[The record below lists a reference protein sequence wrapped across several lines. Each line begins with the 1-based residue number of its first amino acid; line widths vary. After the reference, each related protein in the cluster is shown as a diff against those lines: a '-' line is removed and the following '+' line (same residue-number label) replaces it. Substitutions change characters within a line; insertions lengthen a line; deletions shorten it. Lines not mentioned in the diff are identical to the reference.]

1 MEQTRGMTVHFL
13 DGSQMRFTFVRQIE
27 HESSVPVRLERMLD
41 KSMLLIEA
49 DGTLMAI
56 PISSIKYLQSYPAP
70 GGLPDYVI
78 KQASLVE

>member
-13 DGSQMRFTFVRQIE
+13 DGSQMRFTFPRQVE
-27 HESSVPVRLERMLD
+27 HESSVPVRLERMLE
-41 KSMLLIEA
+41 KSVLLIEA
-49 DGTLMAI
+49 DGSLLAI
-56 PISSIKYLQSYPAP
+56 PTSSVKYMQSYPAP